1 MKFANII
8 KCICNESK
16 EPDHNEE
23 GTKLEEEQEDRDRR
37 NYTTTI
43 IKTFEVFAYLL
54 HTLTMVKAMMAV
66 KAPDKVSLFIIH

>member
-8 KCICNESK
+8 NCIYNESK

-23 GTKLEEEQEDRDRR
+23 GTELEEEQEARDRR

-43 IKTFEVFAYLL
+43 IKTIEVFGYLL
-54 HTLTMVKAMMAV
+54 HTLTMVKAIMTV
-66 KAPDKVSLFIIH
+66 KAPDKV